1 MTFLGRGLRGDDI
14 IPRLMPYRSFPS
26 RSRLFSLLLFV
37 ATVLSAFPAHAQWRA
52 LQALESRGALVSAAA
67 IDLDDGNHV
76 IEQLN
81 ATTRLTPAS
90 LTKLTT
96 AALALQTW
104 PPGKMFETH
113 LLANAPIVRGHL
125 TGDLILQGAGDPSLD
140 DQSLWQLAAQ
150 VRGAGVHAVSGD
162 LFVDPAPFGVV
173 TCEARDRCYAL
184 ERSDSA
190 YNAPLASVGVD
201 FGNWCIVV
209 RPTAP
214 GAPALVR
221 GCGVT
226 QLPISVQGVIRT
238 VARGHR
244 QTFWVERRTS
254 SPGGDMLQV
263 GGDIPLGDD
272 QTVYRSMSN
281 PLIGV
286 GLLLKET
293 LREIGVDVAGQVVVR
308 ASHPPP
314 GSYVLGDVEGLS
326 LQEQLGRMLRYSNN
340 YIADVLTMDMAAS
353 VDDHPPEALA
363 SAGRLLSDFVERV
376 QARDR
381 PASLVA
387 PPIYSGSGLT
397 TDNRLS
403 ANDLVRL
410 LAYEYHDARR
420 FPAFYGGLVVPRDA
434 PFVFLRQ
441 GDAAWL
447 DRVALKTGTL
457 DNPRSVCGI
466 AGYLRKRDGGWIAF
480 AAIVNGG
487 PAWRHVPLYQA
498 IGAERSDIQS
508 LLEKY

>member
-1 MTFLGRGLRGDDI
+1 MLRR
-14 IPRLMPYRSFPS
+14 PCFSS
-26 RSRLFSLLLFV
+26 RSGTLSLLLAAAAV
-37 ATVLSAFPAHAQWRA
+37 AVPPAHAQWRA
-52 LQALESRGALVSAAA
+52 LQALEQRGALVSASAV
-67 IDLDDGNHV
+67 DLDDNNKV
-76 IEQLN
+76 IQQVN

-104 PPGKMFETH
+104 PAGKTFQTRI
-113 LLANAPIVRGHL
+113 LANAPVVRGRL
-125 TGDLILQGAGDPSLD
+125 AGDLILEGAGDPSLD
-140 DQSLWQLAAQ
+140 DESLWQLAAQ
-150 VRGAGVHAVSGD
+150 VRGAGVDAVSGD

-173 TCEARDRCYAL
+173 TCEALDRCHAL

-201 FGNWCIVV
+201 FGNWCVIV
-209 RPTAP
+209 RPAAP
-214 GAPALVR
+214 GTAALVR

-226 QLPISVQGVIRT
+226 KLPIVVQGVIRT
-238 VARGHR
+238 VPRGR
-244 QTFWVERRTS
+244 KQTFWVERRTT
-254 SPGGDMLQV
+254 GAGDDVLQI
-263 GGDIPLGDD
+263 GGDIPLGDE

-281 PLIGV
+281 PSLGV

-293 LREIGVDVAGQVVVR
+293 LGEIGVAIAGQVVVR

-314 GSYVLGDVEGLS
+314 GTYALGNVEGLT
-326 LQEQLGRMLRYSNN
+326 LQEQLGRMLRFSNN

-353 VDDHPPEALA
+353 VDDHPPQALA
-363 SAGRLLSDFVERV
+363 AAGRLLSDFVERV

-381 PASLVA
+381 PASLLA

-410 LAYEYHDARR
+410 LAYQYHDARH

-441 GDAAWL
+441 GDPAWL

-466 AGYLRKRDGGWIAF
+466 AGYLRKRNGGWIAF

-487 PAWRHVPLYQA
+487 PAWKHVPLFQA
-498 IGAERSDIQS
+498 IEAERNDIQS
-508 LLEKY
+508 LLKRY

>member
-1 MTFLGRGLRGDDI
+1 MPHRSSPLHFKVYSLFLA
-14 IPRLMPYRSFPS
+14 
-26 RSRLFSLLLFV
+26 
-37 ATVLSAFPAHAQWRA
+37 ATAVLAAIPAHAQWHA
-52 LQALESRGALVSAAA
+52 LRTLEARGALVSAAA
-67 IDLDDGNHV
+67 IDLDDGDHV
-76 IEQLN
+76 IQELN
-81 ATTRLTPAS
+81 ATQRLTPAS

-104 PPGKMFETH
+104 PAGKMFDTR
-113 LLANAPIVRGHL
+113 LLANAPILRGRL

-150 VRGAGVHAVSGD
+150 VRGAGVAVVSGD

-173 TCEARDRCYAL
+173 TCETQDRCHAL
-184 ERSDSA
+184 ASSDSA

-201 FGNWCIVV
+201 FGNWCVVV

-214 GAPALVR
+214 GAAALVR

-226 QLPISVQGVIRT
+226 RLPIAVQGAIRT
-238 VARGHR
+238 VARGRR
-244 QTFWVERRTS
+244 QTLWVERRTS
-254 SPGGDMLQV
+254 PAGEDLLQV
-263 GGDIPLGDD
+263 GGDVPMGDG

-281 PLIGV
+281 PLVGV

-293 LREIGVDVAGQVVVR
+293 LHEIGVEVAGQVVVR
-308 ASHPPP
+308 ASQPPP
-314 GSYVLGDVEGLS
+314 GSYELGDIEGLS
-326 LQEQLGRMLRYSNN
+326 LQEQLGRMLRFSNN

-353 VDDHPPEALA
+353 VDDHPPQALA
-363 SAGRLLSDFVERV
+363 SAGKLLSDFVERV

-381 PASLVA
+381 PATRVP

-410 LAYEYHDARR
+410 LAYQYRDARH

-434 PFVFLRQ
+434 PFVFLRD
-441 GDAAWL
+441 GDEAWL

-466 AGYLRKRDGGWIAF
+466 AGYLRKRNGGWIAF

-487 PAWRHVPLYQA
+487 PAWKHVPLFQA
-498 IGAERSDIQS
+498 IAAERDDIQS
-508 LLEKY
+508 LLRRF

>member
-1 MTFLGRGLRGDDI
+1 MVC
-14 IPRLMPYRSFPS
+14 RSLPS
-26 RSRLFSLLLFV
+26 RSGILSLILF
-37 ATVLSAFPAHAQWRA
+37 AAAAAAAPPAHAQWRA
-52 LQALESRGALVSAAA
+52 LHALEQRGALVSAAA
-67 IDLDDGNHV
+67 IDLDDHNSL
-76 IEQLN
+76 IEELN

-104 PPGKMFETH
+104 PADKMFQTH
-113 LLANAPIVRGHL
+113 VLANASIVRGRL
-125 TGDLILQGAGDPSLD
+125 AGDLILQGAGDPSLD

-150 VRGAGVHAVSGD
+150 VRGAGVETVSGD

-173 TCEARDRCYAL
+173 TCETQDRCHAL
-184 ERSDSA
+184 ESSDSA

-201 FGNWCIVV
+201 FGNWCVVV

-214 GAPALVR
+214 GSAALLR

-226 QLPISVQGVIRT
+226 RLPIAVQGVIRT
-238 VARGHR
+238 VARGRR
-244 QTFWVERRTS
+244 QTLWVERRTS
-254 SPGGDMLQV
+254 PAGEDTLQIGGDV
-263 GGDIPLGDD
+263 PLGDD
-272 QTVYRSMSN
+272 QTIYRSMSN
-281 PLIGV
+281 PSLGA

-293 LREIGVDVAGQVVVR
+293 LREIGVAVAGPVVVR
-308 ASHPPP
+308 ASSPPVN
-314 GSYVLGDVEGLS
+314 SYPLGNVEGLS
-326 LQEQLGRMLRYSNN
+326 LREQLGRMLRFSNN

-353 VDDHPPEALA
+353 IDDQPPQALA

-376 QARDR
+376 EARGS
-381 PASLVA
+381 ASLVA
-387 PPIYSGSGLT
+387 PPLYSGSGLT

-410 LAYEYHDARR
+410 LAYQYHDAHR

-441 GDAAWL
+441 GSAPWL

-466 AGYLRKRDGGWIAF
+466 AGHIRKRDGGWIAF

-487 PAWRHVPLYQA
+487 PSWKHVPLFQA
-498 IGAERSDIQS
+498 IEAERTDVES
-508 LLEKY
+508 LLKRY

>member
-1 MTFLGRGLRGDDI
+1 MTHL
-14 IPRLMPYRSFPS
+14 RSFF
-26 RSRLFSLLLFV
+26 RSRILSLLL
-37 ATVLSAFPAHAQWRA
+37 SASAAMAAVPAHAQWHA
-52 LQALESRGALVSAAA
+52 LQALERRGALVSALA
-67 IDLDDGNHV
+67 IDLDDNSV

-81 ATTRLTPAS
+81 PTSRLTPAS
-90 LTKLTT
+90 LTKLATT
-96 AALALQTW
+96 AMALQTW
-104 PPGKMFETH
+104 PADKMFQTRV
-113 LLANAPIVRGHL
+113 LANAPVSGGRV
-125 TGDLILQGAGDPSLD
+125 TGDLILEGAGDPSLD

-150 VRGAGVHAVSGD
+150 VRGAGVSVVSGD
-162 LFVDPAPFGVV
+162 LFVDPAPFSVV
-173 TCEARDRCYAL
+173 TCETQDRCDAL

-190 YNAPLASVGVD
+190 YNAPLASIGVD

-209 RPTAP
+209 RPTAA
-214 GAPALVR
+214 GAAALVR

-226 QLPISVQGVIRT
+226 RLPIAVQGVIRT
-238 VARGHR
+238 VGRGHR
-244 QTFWVERRTS
+244 QTFWVERRTT
-254 SPGGDMLQV
+254 PAGGDTLEI

-272 QTVYRSMSN
+272 QTVYRSMAN
-281 PLIGV
+281 PARGA

-293 LREIGVDVAGQVVVR
+293 LHEIGVEVAGPVVVR
-308 ASHPPP
+308 ASRPTASAHP
-314 GSYVLGDVEGLS
+314 LATVEGLS
-326 LQEQLGRMLRYSNN
+326 LREQLGRMLRFSNN
-340 YIADVLTMDMAAS
+340 YIADVLTLDMAAS
-353 VDDHPPEALA
+353 IDDHPPDALA

-381 PASLVA
+381 PASRVP

-410 LAYEYHDARR
+410 LAYEYHDAHR

-441 GDAAWL
+441 GDEAWL

-466 AGYLRKRDGGWIAF
+466 AGYLRKRNGGWIAF

-487 PAWRHVPLYQA
+487 AKWKHVPLFQA
-498 IGAERSDIQS
+498 IEAERADVES
-508 LLEKY
+508 LLKRY

>member
-1 MTFLGRGLRGDDI
+1 MR
-14 IPRLMPYRSFPS
+14 IP
-26 RSRLFSLLLFV
+26 SLLL
-37 ATVLSAFPAHAQWRA
+37 AAAAAITVFPAHAQWRA
-52 LQALESRGALVSAAA
+52 LRALEQRGALVTAAA
-67 IDLDDGNHV
+67 IDLDDNTV

-81 ATTRLTPAS
+81 ETSRLTPAS

-96 AALALQTW
+96 AAMALQTW
-104 PPGKMFETH
+104 PADKMFQTRV
-113 LLANAPIVRGHL
+113 LANAPINGGRIA
-125 TGDLILQGAGDPSLD
+125 GDLILQGAGDPSLD

-150 VRGAGVHAVSGD
+150 VRGGGVRTVSGD
-162 LFVDPAPFGVV
+162 LFVDPEPFSVV
-173 TCEARDRCYAL
+173 TCETQDRCDAL
-184 ERSDSA
+184 ERSDTA

-201 FGNWCIVV
+201 FGNWCVVV

-214 GAPALVR
+214 GAAAIVR

-226 QLPISVQGVIRT
+226 RLPIDVQGVIRT
-238 VARGHR
+238 VGRGRR
-244 QTFWVERRTS
+244 QTFWIERRTTA
-254 SPGGDMLQV
+254 GDDTLQV
-263 GGDIPLGDD
+263 GGDIPVGDD

-281 PLIGV
+281 PTRGV
-286 GLLLKET
+286 GLLLRET
-293 LREIGVDVAGQVVVR
+293 LHEIGVEVAGPVVVR
-308 ASHPPP
+308 ASRPTAS
-314 GSYVLGDVEGLS
+314 SYPVGGVEGLS
-326 LQEQLGRMLRYSNN
+326 LREQLGRMLRFSNN

-353 VDDHPPEALA
+353 IDDHPPDALA
-363 SAGRLLSDFVERV
+363 SAGKLLSDFVERV

-381 PASLVA
+381 PASRVA

-410 LAYEYHDARR
+410 LAYQYHDARR

-441 GDAAWL
+441 GDGAWL

-466 AGYLRKRDGGWIAF
+466 AGYLRKRNGGWIAF

-487 PAWRHVPLYQA
+487 PTWKHVPLFQA
-498 IGAERSDIQS
+498 IEAERTDVES
-508 LLEKY
+508 LLRRY

>member
-1 MTFLGRGLRGDDI
+1 
-14 IPRLMPYRSFPS
+14 MPHPLLS
-26 RSRLFSLLLFV
+26 RSGILSLLLC
-37 ATVLSAFPAHAQWRA
+37 AAAFLALPAHAQQWRA
-52 LQALESRGALVSAAA
+52 LQALQQRGALVSAAA
-67 IDLDDGNHV
+67 IDLDDGNTV

-81 ATTRLTPAS
+81 AASRLTPAS

-104 PPGKMFETH
+104 PADKMFDTH
-113 LLANAPIVRGHL
+113 LLANAPILRSQVA
-125 TGDLILQGAGDPSLD
+125 GDLILQGAGDPSLD
-140 DQSLWQLAAQ
+140 DESLWQLAAQ
-150 VRGAGVHAVSGD
+150 VRGAGVQLVSGD
-162 LFVDPAPFGVV
+162 LFVDPQPFGVL
-173 TCEARDRCYAL
+173 TCETQDRCHAL
-184 ERSDSA
+184 ESSDSA

-201 FGNWCIVV
+201 FGNWCIDV

-226 QLPISVQGVIRT
+226 HLPIAVQGVIRT
-238 VARGHR
+238 VGRGRR
-244 QTFWVERRTS
+244 QTFWVERRT
-254 SPGGDMLQV
+254 PAGGDLLQV

-281 PLIGV
+281 PSLGM

-293 LREIGVDVAGQVVVR
+293 LREIGVEVAGPVVVR
-308 ASHPPP
+308 ASQPPAN
-314 GSYVLGDVEGLS
+314 SYPVGDVEGLS
-326 LQEQLGRMLRYSNN
+326 LREQLGRMLRFSNN

-353 VDDHPPEALA
+353 VDDHPPQALA
-363 SAGRLLSDFVERV
+363 SAGRLLSDFVVRV
-376 QARDR
+376 QARFR

-403 ANDLVRL
+403 ADDLVHL
-410 LAYEYHDARR
+410 LAYQYHDPHR
-420 FPAFYGGLVVPRDA
+420 FPAFYGGLVVPREA

-466 AGYLRKRDGGWIAF
+466 AGYLRKRNGGWIAF

-487 PAWRHVPLYQA
+487 PAWKHVPLFQA
-498 IGAERSDIQS
+498 IAAERTDIES
-508 LLEKY
+508 LLKRY

>member
-1 MTFLGRGLRGDDI
+1 VTLREREPRGDAI
-14 IPRLMPYRSFPS
+14 LFRLMTHCPLPS
-26 RSRLFSLLLFV
+26 RAKALSLLLF
-37 ATVLSAFPAHAQWRA
+37 AAAALAGLPAHAQWRA
-52 LQALESRGALVSAAA
+52 LHALEQRGALVSASA
-67 IDLDDGNHV
+67 IDLEDGSV
-76 IEQLN
+76 IEELD
-81 ATTRLTPAS
+81 ATSRLTPAS

-96 AALALQTW
+96 TAMALQTW
-104 PPGKMFETH
+104 PADKMFQTR
-113 LLANAPIVRGHL
+113 LLANAPIVRTRV
-125 TGDLILQGAGDPSLD
+125 TGDLILEGAGDPSLD

-150 VRGAGVHAVSGD
+150 VRGTGVTVVSGD

-173 TCEARDRCYAL
+173 TCETQDRCDAL

-190 YNAPLASVGVD
+190 YNAPLAAIGVD

-214 GAPALVR
+214 GTAALVR

-226 QLPISVQGVIRT
+226 QLPVEVQGLIRT

-244 QTFWVERRTS
+244 QTFWIERRTTAA
-254 SPGGDMLQV
+254 GGDVLQV

-281 PLIGV
+281 PALGA

-293 LREIGVDVAGQVVVR
+293 LREIGVVVDGPVVVR
-308 ASHPPP
+308 ASRPPAS
-314 GSYVLGDVEGLS
+314 SYPMATVEGLS
-326 LQEQLGRMLRYSNN
+326 LREQLGRMLRFSNN

-353 VDDHPPEALA
+353 VDDHPPQALA
-363 SAGRLLSDFVERV
+363 AAGKLLSDFVQRV

-381 PASLVA
+381 PASRIA

-410 LAYEYHDARR
+410 LAYQYHDARR

-441 GDAAWL
+441 GGAAWL

-466 AGYLRKRDGGWIAF
+466 AGYLRKRNGGWVAF

-487 PAWRHVPLYQA
+487 PEWKHVPLFQA
-498 IGAERSDIQS
+498 IEAERTDIEA
-508 LLEKY
+508 LLKRY

>member
-1 MTFLGRGLRGDDI
+1 VTFFTRGTGRDDI
-14 IPRLMPYRSFPS
+14 IPRLMPHRSIP
-26 RSRLFSLLLFV
+26 RAGILSLLL
-37 ATVLSAFPAHAQWRA
+37 SAAAALAALPAHAQWRA
-52 LQALESRGALVSAAA
+52 LQALQSRGALVSAAA
-67 IDLDDGNHV
+67 VDLDDDNHV
-76 IEQLN
+76 IQQLDSQQ
-81 ATTRLTPAS
+81 RLTPAS

-104 PPGKMFETH
+104 PAGKMFDTH
-113 LLANAPIVRGHL
+113 LLANAPIVRGRL

-140 DQSLWQLAAQ
+140 DESLWQLAAQ
-150 VRGAGVHAVSGD
+150 VRGAGVGVVSGD
-162 LFVDPAPFGVV
+162 LFVDPSPFGVV
-173 TCEARDRCYAL
+173 TCETQDRCHAL
-184 ERSDSA
+184 ERSDTA
-190 YNAPLASVGVD
+190 YNAPLAAIGVD
-201 FGNWCIVV
+201 FGNWCMVV
-209 RPTAP
+209 RPTGP
-214 GAPALVR
+214 GAAALVR

-226 QLPISVQGVIRT
+226 RLPIPVQGVIRT
-238 VARGHR
+238 VGRGR
-244 QTFWVERRTS
+244 KQTFWVERRTS
-254 SPGGDMLQV
+254 AAGEDMLQI
-263 GGDIPLGDD
+263 GGDIPMGDD

-293 LREIGVDVAGQVVVR
+293 LREIGVQVAGSVVVR
-308 ASHPPP
+308 ASHPPG

-326 LQEQLGRMLRYSNN
+326 LQEQLGRMLRFSNN

-353 VDDHPPEALA
+353 VDDHPPQALA
-363 SAGRLLSDFVERV
+363 TAGRLLSDFVQRV

-381 PASLVA
+381 PASHV
-387 PPIYSGSGLT
+387 PPPLFSGSGLT

-410 LAYEYHDARR
+410 LAYEYHDARH

-441 GDAAWL
+441 GDAPWL

-466 AGYLRKRDGGWIAF
+466 AGYLRKRNGGWIAF

-487 PAWRHVPLYQA
+487 PRWKHVPLFQA
-498 IGAERSDIQS
+498 IGAERADIES
-508 LLEKY
+508 LLRRY

>member
-1 MTFLGRGLRGDDI
+1 MSRTG
-14 IPRLMPYRSFPS
+14 IPG
-26 RSRLFSLLLFV
+26 LLLLV
-37 ATVLSAFPAHAQWRA
+37 TALLAALPAHAQWRA
-52 LQALESRGALVSAAA
+52 LQTLQSRGALISAAA
-67 IDLDDGNHV
+67 IDLDDGHV
-76 IEQLN
+76 IQELN
-81 ATTRLTPAS
+81 AAERLTPAS

-104 PPGKMFETH
+104 PAGKMFETH
-113 LLANAPIVRGHL
+113 LLANAPIVRG
-125 TGDLILQGAGDPSLD
+125 TVAGDLILQGAGDPSLD

-150 VRGAGVHAVSGD
+150 LRGAGVRAVSGD

-173 TCEARDRCYAL
+173 TCETQDRCHAL

-190 YNAPLASVGVD
+190 YNAPLSAIGVD

-209 RPTAP
+209 RPTTP
-214 GAPALVR
+214 GAAALVR

-226 QLPISVQGVIRT
+226 RLPIPSQGVIRT
-238 VARGHR
+238 VPRGRR

-254 SPGGDMLQV
+254 AAGDDTLQI

-281 PLIGV
+281 PLTGA

-293 LREIGVDVAGQVVVR
+293 LREIGVQVAGPVVVR
-308 ASHPPP
+308 ASRPPAE
-314 GSYVLGDVEGLS
+314 SYVLGDVGGLS
-326 LQEQLGRMLRYSNN
+326 LQEQLGRMLRFSNN

-353 VDDHPPEALA
+353 VDDHPPQALA
-363 SAGRLLSDFVERV
+363 SAGRLLSNFVERV

-381 PASLVA
+381 PASLVP

-403 ANDLVRL
+403 ADDLVRL
-410 LAYEYHDARR
+410 LAYQYRDPRH

-441 GDAAWL
+441 GDEAWL
-447 DRVALKTGTL
+447 DRVALKTGTM

-466 AGYLRKRDGGWIAF
+466 AGYLRKRNGGWIAF

-487 PAWRHVPLYQA
+487 PRWKHVPLYQA
-498 IGAERSDIQS
+498 IGAERADIES
-508 LLEKY
+508 LLRRY

>member
-1 MTFLGRGLRGDDI
+1 MTH
-14 IPRLMPYRSFPS
+14 RSLPS
-26 RSRLFSLLLFV
+26 RIGILALLL
-37 ATVLSAFPAHAQWRA
+37 ALTAAPPAHAQWRA
-52 LQALESRGALVSAAA
+52 LQALEQRGALVSAVAL
-67 IDLDDGNHV
+67 DLDDHNRV

-81 ATTRLTPAS
+81 ATSRLTPAS

-96 AALALQTW
+96 TALALQTW
-104 PPGKMFETH
+104 PADKMFQTR
-113 LLANAPIVRGHL
+113 LLANAPIVRGHV

-150 VRGAGVHAVSGD
+150 VRGAGVDAVSGD

-173 TCEARDRCYAL
+173 TCETQDRCHAL
-184 ERSDSA
+184 ESSDSA

-201 FGNWCIVV
+201 FGNWCVVV
-209 RPTAP
+209 RPTTP
-214 GAPALVR
+214 GAAALVR

-226 QLPISVQGVIRT
+226 RLPIAVQGDIRT
-238 VARGHR
+238 VARGRR

-254 SPGGDMLQV
+254 AAGADLLQV

-272 QTVYRSMSN
+272 RTVYRSMSN
-281 PLIGV
+281 PSLGV

-293 LREIGVDVAGQVVVR
+293 LRELRVAVAGPVVVR
-308 ASHPPP
+308 ASQPPAH
-314 GSYVLGDVEGLS
+314 SYELGNVEGLS
-326 LQEQLGRMLRYSNN
+326 LREQLGRMLRFSNN

-353 VDDHPPEALA
+353 VDDHPPQALA
-363 SAGRLLSDFVERV
+363 SAGRLLSDFVQRV
-376 QARDR
+376 EARER

-403 ANDLVRL
+403 ADDLVRI

-441 GDAAWL
+441 GGAAWL

-487 PAWRHVPLYQA
+487 PAWKHVPLFQA
-498 IGAERSDIQS
+498 IQAERTDVES
-508 LLEKY
+508 LLQRY

>member
-1 MTFLGRGLRGDDI
+1 MTHRPPLLRPLI
-14 IPRLMPYRSFPS
+14 L
-26 RSRLFSLLLFV
+26 SLLLTTV
-37 ATVLSAFPAHAQWRA
+37 AASALLPAHAQWRA
-52 LQALESRGALVSAAA
+52 LQALEQRGALVSASA
-67 IDLDDGNHV
+67 IDLDDNTV

-81 ATTRLTPAS
+81 AASRLTPAS
-90 LTKLTT
+90 LTKLATT
-96 AALALQTW
+96 ALTLQTW
-104 PPGKMFETH
+104 PADKMFETP
-113 LLANAPIVRGHL
+113 LLANAPIVRDRVA
-125 TGDLILQGAGDPSLD
+125 GDLILEGAGDPSLD
-140 DQSLWQLAAQ
+140 DESLWRLAAQ
-150 VRGAGVHAVSGD
+150 VRGDGVHEVSGD
-162 LFVDPAPFGVV
+162 LFVDPSPFSVV
-173 TCEARDRCYAL
+173 TCEAQDRCAAL

-190 YNAPLASVGVD
+190 YNAPLASIGVD
-201 FGNWCIVV
+201 FGNWCVIV
-209 RPTAP
+209 RPTAA

-226 QLPISVQGVIRT
+226 RLPIAVAGTIRT
-238 VARGHR
+238 VGRGRR
-244 QTFWVERRTS
+244 QTFWVERRTT
-254 SPGGDMLQV
+254 PAGGDSLQV
-263 GGDIPLGDD
+263 GGDVPLGDD

-281 PLIGV
+281 PALGV

-293 LREIGVDVAGQVVVR
+293 LREIGVAVAGPVVVR
-308 ASHPPP
+308 ASRPTAN
-314 GSYVLGDVEGLS
+314 SYPLATVEGLS
-326 LQEQLGRMLRYSNN
+326 LREQLGRMLRFSNN

-353 VDDHPPEALA
+353 VDDHPPDALA
-363 SAGRLLSDFVERV
+363 SAGRLLSEFVQRV

-441 GDAAWL
+441 GDPAWL

-466 AGYLRKRDGGWIAF
+466 AGYLRKRNGGWIAF

-487 PAWRHVPLYQA
+487 PGWKHVPLFQA
-498 IGAERSDIQS
+498 IAAERNDVES
-508 LLEKY
+508 LLRRY

>member
-1 MTFLGRGLRGDDI
+1 
-14 IPRLMPYRSFPS
+14 MPHRSPLS
-26 RSRLFSLLLFV
+26 RSGILCLLLGT
-37 ATVLSAFPAHAQWRA
+37 AASLALPARAQQWRA
-52 LQALESRGALVSAAA
+52 LQGLEQRGALVSAAA
-67 IDLDDGNHV
+67 MDLDDGKV

-81 ATTRLTPAS
+81 AATRLTPAS

-104 PPGKMFETH
+104 PADKMFDTH
-113 LLANAPIVRGHL
+113 VLANAPIVRGAVA
-125 TGDLILQGAGDPSLD
+125 GDLILQGAGDPSLD

-150 VRGAGVHAVSGD
+150 VRGAGVKAVSGD
-162 LFVDPAPFGVV
+162 LFVDPEPFGVV
-173 TCEARDRCYAL
+173 TCETQDRCHAL
-184 ERSDSA
+184 ESSDSA

-201 FGNWCIVV
+201 FGNWCVIV
-209 RPTAP
+209 RPTAA
-214 GAPALVR
+214 GVAALVR

-226 QLPISVQGVIRT
+226 QLPIAVQGVVRT
-238 VARGHR
+238 VARGRR
-244 QTFWVERRTS
+244 QTFWVERRTT
-254 SPGGDMLQV
+254 PAGGDMLQV

-281 PLIGV
+281 PSRGA

-293 LREIGVDVAGQVVVR
+293 LRELGVDVAGPVVVR
-308 ASHPPP
+308 ASRPPA
-314 GSYVLGDVEGLS
+314 GSYSLGDVEGLS
-326 LQEQLGRMLRYSNN
+326 LREQLGRMLRFSNN

-353 VDDHPPEALA
+353 VDDQPPQALA
-363 SAGRLLSDFVERV
+363 SAGQLLSQFVQRV
-376 QARDR
+376 DARYSA
-381 PASLVA
+381 ASLVA

-410 LAYEYHDARR
+410 LAYQYHDARR

-441 GDAAWL
+441 GGAAWL

-466 AGYLRKRDGGWIAF
+466 AGYLRKRNGGWVAF

-487 PAWRHVPLYQA
+487 PGWKHVPLFQA
-498 IGAERSDIQS
+498 IGAERSDVES
-508 LLEKY
+508 LLKSY

>member
-1 MTFLGRGLRGDDI
+1 I
-14 IPRLMPYRSFPS
+14 
-26 RSRLFSLLLFV
+26 FSLLLC
-37 ATVLSAFPAHAQWRA
+37 AAAALAALPAHAQWQA
-52 LQALESRGALVSAAA
+52 LQTLESRGALVSAAA
-67 IDLDDGNHV
+67 IDLDDDGHV

-81 ATTRLTPAS
+81 ATQRLTPAS

-104 PPGKMFETH
+104 PAGKMFDTR
-113 LLANAPIVRGHL
+113 LLANAPILRGRL

-150 VRGAGVHAVSGD
+150 VRGAGVTVVSGD

-173 TCEARDRCYAL
+173 TCETQDRCHAL
-184 ERSDSA
+184 ESSDSA

-201 FGNWCIVV
+201 FGNWCVVV

-214 GAPALVR
+214 GAAALVR

-226 QLPISVQGVIRT
+226 HLPIAVQGAIRT
-238 VARGHR
+238 VARGRR
-244 QTFWVERRTS
+244 QTFWVERRTT
-254 SPGGDMLQV
+254 PAGDDTLQIGGDVPM
-263 GGDIPLGDD
+263 GDD

-281 PLIGV
+281 PLVGV
-286 GLLLKET
+286 GLLLRET
-293 LREIGVDVAGQVVVR
+293 LREIGVEVSGPVVVR
-308 ASHPPP
+308 ASQAPR
-314 GSYVLGDVEGLS
+314 GSYALGDIEGLS
-326 LQEQLGRMLRYSNN
+326 LQEQLGRMLRFSNN

-353 VDDHPPEALA
+353 VDDHPPQALA
-363 SAGRLLSDFVERV
+363 AAGRLLSDFVERV

-381 PASLVA
+381 PASRVP
-387 PPIYSGSGLT
+387 PPIYSGSGLS

-410 LAYEYHDARR
+410 LAYQYHDARR

-441 GDAAWL
+441 GDEAWL

-487 PAWRHVPLYQA
+487 PAWKHVPLFQA
-498 IGAERSDIQS
+498 IAAERADIQS
-508 LLEKY
+508 LLKRY

>member
-1 MTFLGRGLRGDDI
+1 MRFLGREPRRDDI
-14 IPRLMPYRSFPS
+14 IPRLMTPPRPPL
-26 RSRLFSLLLFV
+26 RRRILSLLLP
-37 ATVLSAFPAHAQWRA
+37 AAAAITALPAHAQWSA
-52 LQALESRGALVSAAA
+52 LRGLERGGALVSASA
-67 IDLDDGNHV
+67 IDLDDNTV

-81 ATTRLTPAS
+81 ATSRLTPAS
-90 LTKLTT
+90 LTKLATT
-96 AALALQTW
+96 AMALQTW
-104 PPGKMFETH
+104 PADKMFQTR
-113 LLANAPIVRGHL
+113 LLANAPISGGRIA
-125 TGDLILQGAGDPSLD
+125 GDLILEGAGDPSLD

-150 VRGAGVHAVSGD
+150 VRGEGVRAVSGD
-162 LFVDPAPFGVV
+162 LFVDPAPFSVV
-173 TCEARDRCYAL
+173 TCETQDRCAAL
-184 ERSDSA
+184 QRSDSA

-201 FGNWCIVV
+201 FGNWCVIV

-214 GAPALVR
+214 GAAAILR

-226 QLPISVQGVIRT
+226 RLPIAVQGVIRT
-238 VARGHR
+238 VARGRR

-254 SPGGDMLQV
+254 AGEDTLQI
-263 GGDIPLGDD
+263 GGDIPAGDD

-281 PLIGV
+281 PTRGV

-293 LREIGVDVAGQVVVR
+293 LREIGVDIAGPVVVR
-308 ASHPPP
+308 ASRPTA
-314 GSYVLGDVEGLS
+314 GSYPVGGVEGLS
-326 LQEQLGRMLRYSNN
+326 LREQLGRMLRFSNN

-353 VDDHPPEALA
+353 IDDRPPDALA
-363 SAGRLLSDFVERV
+363 SAGRLLSDFIERV

-381 PASLVA
+381 PASPVP

-397 TDNRLS
+397 TSNRLS

-410 LAYEYHDARR
+410 LAYQYHDARR

-466 AGYLRKRDGGWIAF
+466 AGYLRKRNGGWIAF

-487 PAWRHVPLYQA
+487 PGWKHVPLFQA
-498 IGAERSDIQS
+498 IAAERDDVQS
-508 LLEKY
+508 LLRRY

>member
-1 MTFLGRGLRGDDI
+1 M
-14 IPRLMPYRSFPS
+14 PRRPL
-26 RSRLFSLLLFV
+26 SRLRILCLLV
-37 ATVLSAFPAHAQWRA
+37 STAAASAVLPAHAQWRA
-52 LQALESRGALVSAAA
+52 LQALEQRGALVSAAA
-67 IDLDDGNHV
+67 IDLDDNSV

-81 ATTRLTPAS
+81 ATSRLTPAS

-96 AALALQTW
+96 TAMALQTW
-104 PPGKMFETH
+104 PPDKMFETR
-113 LLANAPIVRGHL
+113 LLANAPIVSGRV

-140 DQSLWQLAAQ
+140 DESLWQLAAEL
-150 VRGAGVHAVSGD
+150 RGAGVHEVSGD
-162 LFVDPAPFGVV
+162 LFIDPAPFSVV
-173 TCEARDRCYAL
+173 TCETQDRCDAL

-190 YNAPLASVGVD
+190 YNAPLASIGVD
-201 FGNWCIVV
+201 FGNWCVIV
-209 RPTAP
+209 RPTSP
-214 GAPALVR
+214 GAPALLR

-226 QLPISVQGVIRT
+226 RLPILVQGTIRT
-238 VARGHR
+238 VGRGRR
-244 QTFWVERRTS
+244 QTFWVERRTTAADDS
-254 SPGGDMLQV
+254 LQI

-281 PLIGV
+281 PALGA

-293 LREIGVDVAGQVVVR
+293 LREIGVEVAGPVVVR
-308 ASHPPP
+308 ASRPTAS
-314 GSYVLGDVEGLS
+314 SYPVASVEGLS
-326 LQEQLGRMLRYSNN
+326 LREQLGRMLRFSNN

-353 VDDHPPEALA
+353 VDDHPPDALA
-363 SAGRLLSDFVERV
+363 SAGRLLSQFVQRV

-441 GDAAWL
+441 GGPAWL

-466 AGYLRKRDGGWIAF
+466 AGYLRKRNGGWIAF

-487 PAWRHVPLYQA
+487 PGWKHVPLFQA
-498 IGAERSDIQS
+498 IAAERADIES
-508 LLEKY
+508 LLGRY

>member
-1 MTFLGRGLRGDDI
+1 MTHRAPPARMGL
-14 IPRLMPYRSFPS
+14 LA
-26 RSRLFSLLLFV
+26 LSL
-37 ATVLSAFPAHAQWRA
+37 AIAAGPPAHAQWRA
-52 LQALESRGALVSAAA
+52 LQALEQHGALVSAAA
-67 IDLDDGNHV
+67 IDLDDHNRV
-76 IEQLN
+76 IEELN
-81 ATTRLTPAS
+81 AASRLTPAS

-96 AALALQTW
+96 TALALQTW
-104 PPGKMFETH
+104 PADKMFQTR
-113 LLANAPIVRGHL
+113 LLANAPIVHGHV

-150 VRGAGVHAVSGD
+150 VRGAGVDVVSGD

-173 TCEARDRCYAL
+173 TCETQDRCHAL
-184 ERSDSA
+184 ESSDSA

-201 FGNWCIVV
+201 FGNWCVVV
-209 RPTAP
+209 RPTTS
-214 GAPALVR
+214 GAAALVR

-226 QLPISVQGVIRT
+226 QLPIAVQGAIRT
-238 VARGHR
+238 VARGRR

-254 SPGGDMLQV
+254 AAGDDALQI

-281 PLIGV
+281 PSLGV

-293 LREIGVDVAGQVVVR
+293 LRELRVTVSGPVVVR
-308 ASHPPP
+308 ASQPPAR
-314 GSYVLGDVEGLS
+314 SYELGNVEGLS
-326 LQEQLGRMLRYSNN
+326 LREQLGRMLRFSNN

-353 VDDHPPEALA
+353 VDDHPPQALA
-363 SAGRLLSDFVERV
+363 SAGHLLSDFVQRV
-376 QARDR
+376 EARDR
-381 PASLVA
+381 PPSLVA

-403 ANDLVRL
+403 ANDLVRI
-410 LAYEYHDARR
+410 LAYEYHDAHR

-441 GDAAWL
+441 GGAAWL

-466 AGYLRKRDGGWIAF
+466 AGYMRKRDGGWIAF

-487 PAWRHVPLYQA
+487 PGWKHVPLFQA
-498 IGAERSDIQS
+498 IQAERTDVEA
-508 LLEKY
+508 LLKRY

>member
-1 MTFLGRGLRGDDI
+1 MLH
-14 IPRLMPYRSFPS
+14 RSSLS
-26 RSRLFSLLLFV
+26 RSGIFSLLL
-37 ATVLSAFPAHAQWRA
+37 SAAAALAALPAYAQQWHA
-52 LQALESRGALVSAAA
+52 LHALEQRGALVSAAA
-67 IDLDDGNHV
+67 IDLDDGNDV

-81 ATTRLTPAS
+81 ATSRLTPAS

-104 PPGKMFETH
+104 PADKMFDTH
-113 LLANAPIVRGHL
+113 LLANAPIVRGRV
-125 TGDLILQGAGDPSLD
+125 TGDLILEGAGDPSLD

-150 VRGAGVHAVSGD
+150 VRGAGVHVVSGD

-173 TCEARDRCYAL
+173 TCETQDRCHAL
-184 ERSDSA
+184 ESSDSA
-190 YNAPLASVGVD
+190 YNAPLAAVGVD
-201 FGNWCIVV
+201 FGNWCMIV

-214 GAPALVR
+214 GAAALVR

-226 QLPISVQGVIRT
+226 QLPIAVQGVIRT
-238 VARGHR
+238 VPRGRR
-244 QTFWVERRTS
+244 QTFWVERRTT
-254 SPGGDMLQV
+254 PAGADMLQV
-263 GGDIPLGDD
+263 GGDVPLGDD

-281 PLIGV
+281 PSLGV

-293 LREIGVDVAGQVVVR
+293 LNEIGVQVAGTVVVR
-308 ASHPPP
+308 ASQPPA
-314 GSYVLGDVEGLS
+314 GSYGVGDVEGLS
-326 LQEQLGRMLRYSNN
+326 LREQLGRMLRFSNN

-353 VDDHPPEALA
+353 VDDHPPQALA
-363 SAGRLLSDFVERV
+363 SAGRLLSDFVRRV
-376 QARDR
+376 DARYR
-381 PASLVA
+381 PDSLVA

-403 ANDLVRL
+403 AEDLVRL
-410 LAYEYHDARR
+410 LAYQYHDARR

-441 GDAAWL
+441 GGAAWL

-466 AGYLRKRDGGWIAF
+466 AGYLRKRNGGWIAF

-487 PAWRHVPLYQA
+487 PGWKHVPLFQA
-498 IGAERSDIQS
+498 IEAERTDVES
-508 LLEKY
+508 LLKKY

>member
-1 MTFLGRGLRGDDI
+1 M
-14 IPRLMPYRSFPS
+14 PS
-26 RSRLFSLLLFV
+26 RSGIFRLLV
-37 ATVLSAFPAHAQWRA
+37 AAAAFLALPAHAQQWRA
-52 LQALESRGALVSAAA
+52 LQALQQRGALVSAAA
-67 IDLDDGNHV
+67 IDLDDGNTV

-81 ATTRLTPAS
+81 ASSRLTPAS

-104 PPGKMFETH
+104 PADKMFDTH
-113 LLANAPIVRGHL
+113 VLANSAIVRGRV
-125 TGDLILQGAGDPSLD
+125 TGDLILEGAGDPSLD
-140 DQSLWQLAAQ
+140 DESLWQLAAQ
-150 VRGAGVHAVSGD
+150 VRGAGVKVVSGD
-162 LFVDPAPFGVV
+162 LFVDPQPFGVV
-173 TCEARDRCYAL
+173 TCEAQDRCHAL
-184 ERSDSA
+184 ESSDTA

-209 RPTAP
+209 RPTTP
-214 GAPALVR
+214 GGAALVR

-226 QLPISVQGVIRT
+226 QLPILVQGAIRT
-238 VARGHR
+238 VRRGAR
-244 QTFWVERRTS
+244 QTFWIERRTS
-254 SPGGDMLQV
+254 AAGDDMLV
-263 GGDIPLGDD
+263 AGGDIPLGDD

-281 PLIGV
+281 PSLGM

-293 LREIGVDVAGQVVVR
+293 LHEIGVDVAGPVVVR
-308 ASHPPP
+308 ASPLPA
-314 GSYVLGDVEGLS
+314 GSYQVGDVEGLS
-326 LQEQLGRMLRYSNN
+326 LREQLGRMLRFSNN

-353 VDDHPPEALA
+353 VDDHPPQALA

-376 QARDR
+376 QARFH

-403 ANDLVRL
+403 ADDLVHL
-410 LAYEYHDARR
+410 LAYQYHDAHR

-447 DRVALKTGTL
+447 DRVALKTGSL

-466 AGYLRKRDGGWIAF
+466 AGYLRKRNGGWIAF

-487 PAWRHVPLYQA
+487 PGWKHVPLFQA
-498 IGAERSDIQS
+498 IAAERSDVES
-508 LLEKY
+508 LLRRY

>member
-1 MTFLGRGLRGDDI
+1 MAH
-14 IPRLMPYRSFPS
+14 RSLPS
-26 RSRLFSLLLFV
+26 RSGILSVLVFAAAVLV
-37 ATVLSAFPAHAQWRA
+37 ALPAHAQWRA
-52 LQALESRGALVSAAA
+52 LQALEQRGALVSAAA
-67 IDLDDGNHV
+67 IDLDDGNTV

-81 ATTRLTPAS
+81 ATSRLTPAS

-104 PPGKMFETH
+104 PADKMFDTH
-113 LLANAPIVRGHL
+113 LLANAPIAGGRVA
-125 TGDLILQGAGDPSLD
+125 GDLILEGAGDPSLD

-150 VRGAGVHAVSGD
+150 VRGAGVNVVSGD

-173 TCEARDRCYAL
+173 TCETQDRCHAL
-184 ERSDSA
+184 ESSDSA

-201 FGNWCIVV
+201 FGNWCVVV

-214 GAPALVR
+214 GAAALMR

-226 QLPISVQGVIRT
+226 RLPIAVQGAIRT
-238 VARGHR
+238 VGRGRR

-254 SPGGDMLQV
+254 SGGDDVLQI
-263 GGDIPLGDD
+263 GGDIPMGDD

-281 PLIGV
+281 PSLGV

-293 LREIGVDVAGQVVVR
+293 LREIGVEVSGPVVVR
-308 ASHPPP
+308 ASHPPAN
-314 GSYVLGDVEGLS
+314 SYVLGDVEGLS
-326 LQEQLGRMLRYSNN
+326 LREQLGRMLRFSNN

-353 VDDHPPEALA
+353 VDDHPPQALA
-363 SAGRLLSDFVERV
+363 SAGRLLSDFVQRV
-376 QARDR
+376 QARYR
-381 PASLVA
+381 PASSVP

-410 LAYEYHDARR
+410 LAYQYHDARR
-420 FPAFYGGLVVPRDA
+420 FPAYYGGLVVPRDA

-441 GDAAWL
+441 GDEAWL
-447 DRVALKTGTL
+447 DRVALKPGTL
-457 DNPRSVCGI
+457 DEPRSVCGI

-487 PAWRHVPLYQA
+487 PAWKHVPLFQA
-498 IGAERSDIQS
+498 MEAERTDIES
-508 LLEKY
+508 LLRRY

>member
-1 MTFLGRGLRGDDI
+1 MVH
-14 IPRLMPYRSFPS
+14 RSIFFPS
-26 RSRLFSLLLFV
+26 GVLSLLISA
-37 ATVLSAFPAHAQWRA
+37 ATLCAPLPAHAQWRA
-52 LQALESRGALVSAAA
+52 LQSLEQRGAAVSAAA
-67 IDLDDGNHV
+67 IDLDDDNTV

-81 ATTRLTPAS
+81 AATRLTPAS

-104 PPGKMFETH
+104 PADKMFDTH
-113 LLANAPIVRGHL
+113 LLANAPVVRGRV
-125 TGDLILQGAGDPSLD
+125 TGDLILEGAGDPSLD

-150 VRGAGVHAVSGD
+150 VRGAGVRAVSGD
-162 LFVDPAPFGVV
+162 LFVDPSPFGVV
-173 TCEARDRCYAL
+173 TCETQDRCNAL
-184 ERSDSA
+184 QSSDSA

-201 FGNWCIVV
+201 FGNWCVVV
-209 RPTAP
+209 RPTTP
-214 GAPALVR
+214 GAAALVR

-226 QLPISVQGVIRT
+226 RLPIPVLGAIRT
-238 VARGHR
+238 VARGRR

-254 SPGGDMLQV
+254 PAGDDTLQIGGDV
-263 GGDIPLGDD
+263 PVGDD

-281 PLIGV
+281 PSLGA
-286 GLLLKET
+286 GQLLRET
-293 LREIGVDVAGQVVVR
+293 LREIGVEVAGPVVVR
-308 ASHPPP
+308 ASQPPR

-326 LQEQLGRMLRYSNN
+326 LREQLGRMLRFSNN

-353 VDDHPPEALA
+353 VDDHPPQALA

-376 QARDR
+376 QARYR
-381 PASLVA
+381 PASRVP
-387 PPIYSGSGLT
+387 PPIFSGSGLT

-410 LAYEYHDARR
+410 LAYQYHDARR

-434 PFVFLRQ
+434 PFVFLRD
-441 GDAAWL
+441 GGAAWL

-466 AGYLRKRDGGWIAF
+466 AGYLRKRNGGWIAF

-487 PAWRHVPLYQA
+487 PTWKHVPLFQA
-498 IGAERSDIQS
+498 MAAERSDIES
-508 LLEKY
+508 LLKRY

>member
-1 MTFLGRGLRGDDI
+1 MLH
-14 IPRLMPYRSFPS
+14 RSSPS
-26 RSRLFSLLLFV
+26 RSGILSLLL
-37 ATVLSAFPAHAQWRA
+37 AAAAVLGALPAHAQWHA
-52 LQALESRGALVSAAA
+52 LQALERRGALVSAAA
-67 IDLDDGNHV
+67 IDLDDNQV
-76 IEQLN
+76 IEELD
-81 ATTRLTPAS
+81 APRRLTPAS

-104 PPGKMFETH
+104 PPGKTFATR
-113 LLANAPIVRGHL
+113 LLANGSILRGQVA
-125 TGDLILQGAGDPSLD
+125 GDLILQGAGDPSLD
-140 DQSLWQLAAQ
+140 DESLWQLAAQ
-150 VRGAGVHAVSGD
+150 VRGAGVRAVRGD

-173 TCEARDRCYAL
+173 TCETQDRCHAL

-190 YNAPLASVGVD
+190 YNAPLAAVGVD

-209 RPTAP
+209 RPASP
-214 GAPALVR
+214 GAAALVR

-226 QLPISVQGVIRT
+226 RLPIPVEGFIRT
-238 VARGHR
+238 VGRRGR

-254 SPGGDMLQV
+254 AAGEDMLQI
-263 GGDIPLGDD
+263 GGDIPLGDE

-281 PLIGV
+281 PLVGV

-293 LREIGVDVAGQVVVR
+293 LREIGVEVAGPVVVR
-308 ASHPPP
+308 ASQPPAE
-314 GSYVLGDVEGLS
+314 SYALGDVEGLT
-326 LQEQLGRMLRYSNN
+326 LQEQLGRMLRFSNN

-353 VDDHPPEALA
+353 IDDHPPQALA
-363 SAGRLLSDFVERV
+363 AAGRLLSDFVERV

-381 PASLVA
+381 PASHVP

-410 LAYEYHDARR
+410 LAYQYHDARR

-466 AGYLRKRDGGWIAF
+466 AGYLRKRNGGWIAF

-487 PAWRHVPLYQA
+487 PAWKHVPLFQA
-498 IGAERSDIQS
+498 LGAERADVQS
-508 LLEKY
+508 LLKRY